1 MAETDMGTA
10 PAVVFCQAFLC
21 TLQVSI
27 VVAIPQSAT
36 FFFWRRR
43 ISPRSVPRA
52 LATAAAPQTDGIP
65 ANQARYAP
73 AGEITTCG
81 ERARAAHMRT

>member
-1 MAETDMGTA
+1 MHLASFNRRRH
-10 PAVVFCQAFLC
+10 PAVGHV
-21 TLQVSI
+21 
-27 VVAIPQSAT
+27 

-43 ISPRSVPRA
+43 ISPSSVPRS